1 MKMHLPLKRIESIAG
16 IAVISMIVIG
26 CFIIL
31 RPFISA
37 ILWAGILCYSTWP
50 LFARLA
56 NLLRGRRQV
65 AAFLMTLVVTSIL
78 VVPFVIVG
86 IKMTENVSQCF
97 DFIKTFLTDGSPEPP
112 EWIQNLP
119 LIGTDISIAWRD
131 FSKDPEALV
140 TLIKDF
146 FANSKGW
153 FMQRSIDLGH
163 GILQLM
169 LSVFVSF
176 FFYCHGEKV
185 IANFSGWGKRIV
197 GDSAQ
202 RIFHIIGNTIK
213 SVVYGLLGTA
223 LAQGI
228 LAAIGFKIAGIP
240 SALLLGLGTFFL
252 GLVPAGPP
260 FIWVPAT
267 IWLFYTGKIGWSI
280 FMGIWGLL
288 VVSGVDN
295 ILRPYLISLGT
306 NLPFIL
312 ILLGVIGGMLAFGFI
327 GLFIGPSLL
336 AVGYSLVREWGASDQ
351 RQLLAKQATRD
362 GIETAP

>member
-1 MKMHLPLKRIESIAG
+1 METHLPLKRIESIAG
-16 IAVISMIVIG
+16 ITVISMIVIG

-50 LFARLA
+50 LFIRLA
-56 NLLRGRRQV
+56 NLLGGRRRI
-65 AAFLMTLVVTSIL
+65 AALLMALLVTSIL
-78 VVPFVIVG
+78 VVPFVVVG
-86 IKMTENVSQCF
+86 MKMAENVSQGL
-97 DFIKTFLTDGSPEPP
+97 DFIKAFLSNGPP
-112 EWIQNLP
+112 ELPKWTQNLP
-119 LIGTDISIAWRD
+119 LIGDDISSAWRD
-131 FSKDPEALV
+131 FSRDPEALV

-146 FANSKGW
+146 VSNSRGW
-153 FMQRSIDLGH
+153 LMQRSIDLGH
-163 GILQLM
+163 GIVQLV

-176 FFYCHGEKV
+176 FLYCHGEKV
-185 IANFSGWGKRIV
+185 IANVSVLGKRIV

-202 RIFHIIGNTIK
+202 RIAHIIGSTIK

-228 LAAIGFKIAGIP
+228 LAAIGFMIAGIP
-240 SALLLGLGTFFL
+240 SALLLGLLTFFL

-267 IWLFYTGKIGWSI
+267 IWLLYTGKIGWCI
-280 FMGIWGLL
+280 FMGVWGFL

-295 ILRPYLISLGT
+295 ILRPYLISRGAS
-306 NLPFIL
+306 LPFIL

-336 AVGYSLVREWGASDQ
+336 AVGYSLVREWNASATCATANQSSEEGAEAA
-351 RQLLAKQATRD
+351 R
-362 GIETAP
+362 